1 MQIRSAVDPNFRIQ
15 QKDRRHQMQANY
27 STENFFNKDNHTAR
41 DGRRTAYT
49 SVGFV
54 TKPQL

>member
-1 MQIRSAVDPNFRIQ
+1 MQIRSVVDPNLRIQ

-27 STENFFNKDNHTAR
+27 STDTFFNKDKYMAR
-41 DGRRTAYT
+41 DGRRSAYT

-54 TKPQL
+54 T